1 MITVND
7 LVANYDFKKLS
18 TQALDRTIE
27 NAYSCDLLS
36 WVMAKGK
43 HNTAWI
49 TVQTHNN
56 ILAVAALLDFA
67 CVIIPENIK
76 VDDEIVDKA
85 NEQEIILLS
94 TPLDAYHIFK
104 ILYEAGIE

>member
-1 MITVND
+1 MISVNA
-7 LVANYDFKKLS
+7 LVDNHEFKKLS
-18 TQALDRTIE
+18 GMDLDREIE
-27 NAYSCDLLS
+27 NVYSCDLLS

-67 CVIIPENIK
+67 CVIIPEGI
-76 VDDEIVDKA
+76 VVSEEIIEKA
-85 NEQEIILLS
+85 NEQDIILLS
-94 TPLDAYHIFK
+94 TALDSYHIFK
-104 ILYEAGIE
+104 ILYKEGIE